1 MATAIDNT
9 PLGLVRL
16 FSDFSLLGDLFVRPY
31 GEWPKF
37 LGDLG
42 ANRDNIK
49 DSDLPPGD
57 VHEQMARDVMQ
68 LGRRIGLLEDPPT
81 EAGRAIAG
89 IGNVARE
96 SRTPDHYRLLSE
108 TLATQIRAHYRGH
121 NGVPLTD
128 LLQDAAIEVA
138 HVSGNWE
145 GYSPGLL
152 LGEFR
157 RLIPLAHADAQE
169 ARRLVEDLPR
179 IREQV
184 VEAAGMDSPDQQLT
198 HLQNIVAYADAINAH
213 HLNEIAKA
221 EQEGLPTITQT
232 EARTTAILL
241 TYAGLLAHEH
251 ILGPVHCL
259 GAPVPDDTRPQPSP
273 TDPAPLILGDGSV
286 WDVGLQAGLVAILMM
301 YLMNDEFT
309 VDDRVVFPTLGID
322 MASRADADNVG
333 STSPREIAEHRKI
346 NKGLAMELLTG
357 LLLAR
362 LDSAS
367 AVHCNCDTRH
377 GLPHAVAGGGLTDVE
392 AIYEA
397 SGTTPRFRVIAAV
410 SAKSDVTRAF
420 YLKQLEQALRHGR
433 QIAERTGVP
442 VYALVLNGGDIG
454 SDTDLLEVFQTF
466 VASEGLGRGGPVRV
480 VPMYAPSLAS
490 AVREL
495 EVNLAPDAFRFRADV
510 LADVFETVLDG
521 LLAPPEEK
529 RPADWVRK
537 TWTQVVSGEP
547 RRRAPRGPQP

>member
-9 PLGLVRL
+9 PLALVRL

-31 GEWPKF
+31 DEWAPF
-37 LGDLG
+37 LRQMC
-42 ANRDNIK
+42 ANQDNIE

-57 VHEQMARDVMQ
+57 VHEQMARDVLQ
-68 LGRRIGLLEDPPT
+68 LGRRLGLLGDAPSA
-81 EAGRAIAG
+81 AGRAIAG
-89 IGNVARE
+89 IGNVVPAL
-96 SRTPDHYRLLSE
+96 RTADHYRVLSE
-108 TLATQIRAHYRGH
+108 TLADQIEAHYRGH
-121 NGVPLTD
+121 DGMRLTD
-128 LLQDAAIEVA
+128 ILQDAAIEVA
-138 HVSGNWE
+138 TVSGNWE

-157 RLIPLAHADAQE
+157 RLIGVAHEDAQE
-169 ARRLVEDLPR
+169 AIRLVEDLPR
-179 IREQV
+179 IRAQA
-184 VEAAGMDSPDQQLT
+184 VEAAGMDAPDQQLT
-198 HLQNIVAYADAINAH
+198 HLQNVVAYADAINAH
-213 HLNEIAKA
+213 HLNEIARA
-221 EQEGLPTITQT
+221 EREGLPTITQT

-259 GAPVPDDTRPQPSP
+259 GAPLAADEDLQPSP
-273 TDPAPLILGDGSV
+273 TDPVPVTLGDGSL
-286 WDVGLQAGLVAILMM
+286 WDMGLQAGLVAMLMM

-309 VDDRVVFPTLGID
+309 VDDRLVFPTLGID

-333 STSPREIAEHRKI
+333 STDPREIAQHRKI

-377 GLPHAVAGGGLTDVE
+377 GLPHAVAGGGMTDVE
-392 AIYEA
+392 AIYPA

-410 SAKSDVTRAF
+410 SAKSDVTRTF
-420 YLKQLEQALRHGR
+420 YLKQLQQALRHGR
-433 QIAERTGVP
+433 QIADRTGVP
-442 VYALVLNGGDIG
+442 VYALVLNGGDVG
-454 SDTDLLEVFQTF
+454 SDEDLQDVFQAF
-466 VASEGLGRGGPVRV
+466 MASEGVGRGGPVRV

-495 EVNLAPDAFRFRADV
+495 EANLAPDAFRFGSDV

-521 LLAPPEEK
+521 LLEPSEKK